1 MLWNVSAIKGYSLE
15 ASDGEIGTVAD
26 LLFDDRTWTTRWLVV
41 RTGNWFLRH
50 NVLLPISILG
60 KPDAKLRQFS
70 VQLTRQ
76 QVKDS
81 PDANNTDLPVS
92 RQVEAD
98 VFRHYGANPYWTSGF
113 ALESNAIATP
123 LVLPLF
129 RNDTDPCAGSGTDA
143 VPEEGDPDLRSTDA
157 IIGYHIA
164 ATDGEI
170 GHVDDF
176 LVDDADWRLR
186 YMTIDTKNW
195 LPGRRVLLSPRQIKE
210 IDWSDKIIRVD
221 VDREKIKSA
230 PLYDP
235 KMSSDGPYNDRCH
248 AYFGLTIRDGDEL
261 KKLKIGA

>member
-1 MLWNVSAIKGYSLE
+1 MLWNASAIKGYTIE

-41 RTGNWFLRH
+41 STGNWFLRH
-50 NVLLPISILG
+50 KVLLPLSALG
-60 KPDAKLRQFS
+60 KPDAEQRQFS

-81 PDANNTDLPVS
+81 PDADTDLPIS
-92 RQVEAD
+92 RHVEAN
-98 VFRHYGANPYWTSGF
+98 VFNYYGANPYWTSGF

-123 LVLPLF
+123 LVLPLS
-129 RNDTDPCAGSGTDA
+129 RNDTGPRARSGTDA
-143 VPEEGDPDLRSTDA
+143 VPQDGDPDLRSTDA

-170 GHVDDF
+170 GHVEDF

-186 YMTIDTKNW
+186 YMTVDTKNW
-195 LPGRRVLLSPRQIKE
+195 LPGQRVLLSPRQIKE
-210 IDWSDKIIRVD
+210 IDWSNKRIRVD

-235 KMSSDGPYNDRCH
+235 QMTSDGPYNDRFH
-248 AYFGLTIRDGDEL
+248 AYFGLTILDGDEL